1 MSHIIQSAPATWAVR
16 SAGAAPE
23 AKEGKGESLPRP
35 APRPPLTAEQI
46 TAAAAAWR
54 AAHRNSA
61 QAEPARG
68 AARRDVYAR
77 LYAHASQTRLP
88 PPPPPMPVCPT
99 HDFPRATREARAR
112 AAAYV
117 RASSAVH
124 RQPTRTG
131 CGSVDALMERCQA
144 RLEREARGGTGV
156 TAWVPYVKPTNFTAD
171 AVRRQSER
179 SRRALLQG

>member
-1 MSHIIQSAPATWAVR
+1 MR

-23 AKEGKGESLPRP
+23 AKEGKGERLHRP
-35 APRPPLTAEQI
+35 TCRSPLTAEQI
-46 TAAAAAWR
+46 AAAAAGWR
-54 AAHRNSA
+54 AAHRNNA
-61 QAEPARG
+61 QAEPARE
-68 AARRDVYAR
+68 AVRKDVYAR
-77 LYAHASQTRLP
+77 LYAHASHTRLP
-88 PPPPPMPVCPT
+88 PRPPPAPVCPT
-99 HDFPRATREARAR
+99 HDLPRATPEARAR

-131 CGSVDALMERCQA
+131 CGSVDALMERCRA

-156 TAWVPYVKPTNFTAD
+156 TAWVPYVKPANFTAD

-179 SRRALLQG
+179 SRRALLQEGCRGRGAEA